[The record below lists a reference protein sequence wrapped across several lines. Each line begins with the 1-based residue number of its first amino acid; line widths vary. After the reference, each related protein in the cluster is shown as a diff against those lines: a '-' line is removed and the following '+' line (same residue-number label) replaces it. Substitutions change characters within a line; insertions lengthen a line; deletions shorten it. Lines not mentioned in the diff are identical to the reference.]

1 MKSTTSS
8 KKKPYIRMTRRELV
22 NRLTARG
29 LPPYVVGGVA
39 DRVEERKTA
48 LRMDSRAKARHR
60 EAWQIVIEPLVK
72 EQRNIAARL
81 TRIRREF
88 ASAVQEQQRLG
99 ITQQSEAALRKE
111 TSAVEQLAVYEPYAS
126 ALSKCL
132 GLLRTYKK
140 GGKRLPQEEYAF
152 RNNVSDDK
160 REIPLGES
168 WVDWIPAHI
177 QTALKQAHAKLQ
189 KPNTRTLVRLF
200 RRDEDIK
207 RGFIQQHAKVK
218 TIWQDE
224 LNKLRDAID
233 HAPEGKREYE
243 QRQAALIEIAMEKA
257 NAIRPTRRL
266 HQSWNRYVTAKE
278 REQVYRE
285 AHPSWK
291 SRVSALS
298 ADETP
303 VDWDM

>member
-1 MKSTTSS
+1 MKSATSG
-8 KKKPYIRMTRRELV
+8 KKKPYIRMTRKELV

-29 LPPYVVGGVA
+29 LPPYVVGGIA

-81 TRIRREF
+81 TRIRRTND
-88 ASAVQEQQRLG
+88 VD
-99 ITQQSEAALRKE
+99 
-111 TSAVEQLAVYEPYAS
+111 QLSVFEPYAS
-126 ALSKCL
+126 ALGKCL

-152 RNNVSDDK
+152 RNNVSDTTY
-160 REIPLGES
+160 EIPLGES

-243 QRQAALIEIAMEKA
+243 QRQVALIEIAMEKA
-257 NAIRPTRRL
+257 NAVRPTRRL

-291 SRVSALS
+291 SRVSALA

-303 VDWDM
+303 VDWEM

>member
-1 MKSTTSS
+1 MKSATSS
-8 KKKPYIRMTRRELV
+8 KKKPYIRMTRKELV

-29 LPPYVVGGVA
+29 LPPYVVGGIA

-48 LRMDSRAKARHR
+48 LRIDSRAKARHR

-81 TRIRREF
+81 TRIRR
-88 ASAVQEQQRLG
+88 
-99 ITQQSEAALRKE
+99 TND
-111 TSAVEQLAVYEPYAS
+111 TEQLAVYEPYAS

-140 GGKRLPQEEYAF
+140 GGKRLPQEEHAF
-152 RNNVSDDK
+152 RNNVSDTTH
-160 REIPLGES
+160 EIPLGES
-168 WVDWIPAHI
+168 WVDWIPTHI

-233 HAPEGKREYE
+233 NSPEGKREYE

-257 NAIRPTRRL
+257 NAVRPTRRL
-266 HQSWNRYVTAKE
+266 HQSWNRYITAKE

-285 AHPSWK
+285 AHPSWR
-291 SRVSALS
+291 SRVSALA